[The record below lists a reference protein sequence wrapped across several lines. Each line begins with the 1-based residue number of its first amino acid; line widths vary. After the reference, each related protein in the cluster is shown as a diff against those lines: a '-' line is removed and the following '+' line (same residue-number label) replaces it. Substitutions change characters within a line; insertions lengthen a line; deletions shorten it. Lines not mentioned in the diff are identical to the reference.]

1 MKKTTPMKIITFL
14 ILIIAAVSLIFWS
27 FIMIL
32 GNNNTENPNENINWE
47 EFNDINIES
56 NINEESNEEIDDII
70 IEEVDN
76 FWDTESTE
84 TEILEE

>member
-32 GNNNTENPNENINWE
+32 GNNNTENPNENISWE